1 MHIISV
7 LQATPISPRCMTK
20 IICDKEEFEKHY
32 GIEVMTTPTSPR
44 QTTRMGRGEWNRDS
58 AREQHCIVGIL

>member
-1 MHIISV
+1 
-7 LQATPISPRCMTK
+7 MTK

-44 QTTRMGRGEWNRDS
+44 QTTRMGRGEWNGDS
-58 AREQHCIVGIL
+58 AREQHCFVGIL